1 MKFVTGARAVAL
13 RAALLVAIGGV
24 AASPAAAEELVVYGA
39 TPADE
44 WAVYKAA
51 FEAENP
57 DITLTQLRDGSGVII
72 ARVIAEQNAPRAD
85 VLFDIPATGML
96 TLVEKGLIEPYA
108 PANLA
113 ELDPRL
119 VDDNDP
125 PYWFAFSGYAALIC
139 YNRIEGEAKGIPA
152 PESWLDLT
160 DPIYRGEV
168 TVADPGSSGTGMMFV
183 AGMLGLLGEEEGWK
197 YLDALNENVP
207 YYTHSGRKPCTLAG
221 AGEYVVGITL
231 ESSVIRE
238 IDGGAPLDV
247 IVPEEGMFWEIAS
260 AGLVKSTD
268 NPEAAKRFL
277 DWASSREANTLY
289 SDYWSIIAIRDL
301 AKPRPHLP
309 ASFLDDLREIDF
321 QWIAENRE
329 RINAEWQQRYATKI
343 EPAE

>member
-1 MKFVTGARAVAL
+1 MRVGVNARALALGAALSVAL
-13 RAALLVAIGGV
+13 G
-24 AASPAAAEELVVYGA
+24 AASVPAIAEELVVYGA

-72 ARVIAEQNAPRAD
+72 ARVIAEQNSPQAD
-85 VLFDIPATGML
+85 ILFDIPATGVI

-125 PYWFAFSGYAALIC
+125 PNWFAFSGYAALIC
-139 YNRIEGEAKGIPA
+139 YNRIEGEKKGIPA
-152 PESWLDLT
+152 PTSWADLT

-168 TVADPGSSGTGMMFV
+168 TVADPGSSGTGLMFV
-183 AGMLGLLGEEEGWK
+183 AGILGMMGEEEGWK

-221 AGEYVVGITL
+221 SGEYVVGITL

-238 IDGGAPLDV
+238 IEDGAPLDI

-260 AGLVKSTD
+260 VAMVKGTD

-277 DWASSREANTLY
+277 DWAASHDANTLY
-289 SDYWSIIAIRDL
+289 SDYWSIIAIREL
-301 AKPRPHLP
+301 AKPQPHLP
-309 ASFLDDLREIDF
+309 EGFLDDLRELDF
-321 QWIAENRE
+321 AWVAENRE
-329 RINAEWQQRYATKI
+329 RIGAEWQQRYGTKV
-343 EPAE
+343 EPE